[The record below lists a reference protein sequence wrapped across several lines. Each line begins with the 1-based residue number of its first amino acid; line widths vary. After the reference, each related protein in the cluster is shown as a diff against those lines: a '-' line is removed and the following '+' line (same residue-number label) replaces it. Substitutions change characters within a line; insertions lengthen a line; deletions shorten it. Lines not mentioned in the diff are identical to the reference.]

1 MGMAYINADNIREKV
16 AEVVTT
22 YHPAGEHGSER
33 KGRSV

>member
-16 AEVVTT
+16 AEVVTDVPPGRRT
-22 YHPAGEHGSER
+22 WKRE